1 MVDLLRYYF
10 RIQGFSKERRDKAN
24 TTRLELLNDKQ
35 NIQVENA
42 QMQYEVASSNLL
54 NAKSQLT
61 LAETIY
67 SKTLI
72 QQKEGVASLTDVLL
86 SDNTQKEAQ
95 QNYLSA
101 LVDVMKADLE
111 LKKVSG
117 NILKTK

>member
-1 MVDLLRYYF
+1 
-10 RIQGFSKERRDKAN
+10 
-24 TTRLELLNDKQ
+24 
-35 NIQVENA
+35 
-42 QMQYEVASSNLL
+42 MQFEVASSNLL
-54 NAKSQLT
+54 NSKSQLT